1 MKRKRM
7 PRKKRIGISPFL
19 LAGLSLLVL
28 LSPGAAAKKK
38 PAQDTPAIVSG
49 SVFDDHGY
57 SLPDA
62 TVTLAGDSP
71 VDTKS
76 KPLEAISDSRGEFVF
91 HVPAGPTHYTVT
103 ASAKGYATQQKN
115 VAVQDQERVEVT
127 FQLERQSK

>member
-1 MKRKRM
+1 MKKT
-7 PRKKRIGISPFL
+7 PKKKRIGINPAL

-28 LSPGAAAKKK
+28 LAPGAQAKKK
-38 PAQDTPAIVSG
+38 ATQDTPAIVSG
-49 SVFDDHGY
+49 SIFDDRGY

-62 TVTLAGDSP
+62 TVTLASDHLAAE
-71 VDTKS
+71 KS

-91 HVPAGPTHYTVT
+91 HVPAGPTRYTVT
-103 ASAKGYATQQKN
+103 ASAKGFATQQKQ